1 MTRLFLAS
9 IAVVSALAVHPY
21 PVKAQKPTPKKGV
34 LPKLLFPRLPQLSY
48 CPPCKYLIPTRGR
61 AEATG
66 VAMSRPSSHDDGYHT
81 PPCVRGTGHVIL
93 APYPLAV

>member
-1 MTRLFLAS
+1 MVWYWPLG
-9 IAVVSALAVHPY
+9 I
-21 PVKAQKPTPKKGV
+21 TPSFTTSRYQ
-34 LPKLLFPRLPQLSY
+34 LLFPRLPQLSY